1 MLTFAA
7 VTGLTVFWIIGAI
20 LLVIAVWF
28 ILKIA
33 LEDSGSNSVIDRIRK
48 RYYKEEKED
57 ENYDERLHH
66 LI

>member
-1 MLTFAA
+1 MLTLAA
-7 VTGLTVFWIIGAI
+7 VTGLSIFWIIGAI

-33 LEDSGSNSVIDRIRK
+33 REDPGSNSVIERIRK
-48 RYYKEEKED
+48 RYYKGEIGE